1 MPDSDY
7 SYEEYTI
14 DVHTQR
20 PSTPS
25 TSSLSSSS
33 ITTVI
38 AQNEDRTVNHQSQP
52 NGRVSSWPPIP
63 DEILRRDES
72 PSSSISKESNSQSR
86 PSRVQ
91 FAEQLIRVIPASAT
105 NSLTNESLPMTSV
118 PPGRPVE
125 EPSNAAS
132 RFVREQ
138 LPPLDHPPINQSR
151 WVQDR
156 MDRSETRNA
165 VGRVGAL
172 RSVFEQPG
180 NRSSD
185 SSTVSS
191 PTGHCPR
198 QDPDEKPSKHGDEF
212 RFRIEQANGTSM
224 HHAEPVKV
232 IQKPSNGTASVA
244 PLTWEALLGIGQE
257 HAVERTSPPFHLDQ
271 IRQII
276 GRPLTSLAD
285 AGHYLKVNNHGF
297 VSSINRSLDC
307 SRMVARG
314 NGTRTF
320 WLSLTPA
327 QRDQLKSLEGKSNS
341 RRNSIE
347 HSLNHTDSDLSS
359 ALSNQHSRPAAESK
373 RFTTTLNINTS
384 RPQTVEKHVAA
395 LKTQIPTEKSSAS
408 SFVTSSQESIIQ
420 QQIITSS
427 TRTNSQT
434 TIIES
439 GYNSGDEQQRLHQF
453 RPQSKAIIEEPPVR
467 SQRIKPAPVN
477 VDPLSY
483 GYFIDEYFTL
493 YARHV
498 RSDDGT
504 LLLVVDEQE
513 IAMPQIR
520 LPTHEHFTL
529 PKHIYSDA
537 IDQAMDPFE
546 TETNELVIFLAGEPV
561 EVPADRWSI
570 YRKTYEKAPWIRQ
583 LKRVNRHIPP
593 QLIPEIERWLA
604 EHTRFSLEHHQ
615 VHVDGLVVP
624 LLGSFGIH
632 LAEISRMQPVD
643 VNLWH
648 DLLHYLIVW
657 VMFRS
662 MPMTK

>member
-1 MPDSDY
+1 MIKERSSVSFLQQTSEISSSRVAIRSAENTTEHTLPIRIRPLSNPITNPRRSIETQTATVNSASSTSKSVPSFADTQLLSVYYLNPNTVDLPASDRCVFVEQQERQPIRARASYDPLSSTKSTQTSLTFTPLSTQGSTFLLDPHQQTSSTHNQHYRIHSGSQLISSDEPMPDSDY

-191 PTGHCPR
+191 PTGHYPR

-307 SRMVARG
+307 SRMLARG
-314 NGTRTF
+314 NGTRHF
-320 WLSLTPA
+320 GWVWHRPSVINWNLSKERAT
-327 QRDQLKSLEGKSNS
+327 
-341 RRNSIE
+341 
-347 HSLNHTDSDLSS
+347 
-359 ALSNQHSRPAAESK
+359 
-373 RFTTTLNINTS
+373 
-384 RPQTVEKHVAA
+384 HVATA
-395 LKTQIPTEKSSAS
+395 SNIP
-408 SFVTSSQESIIQ
+408 
-420 QQIITSS
+420 
-427 TRTNSQT
+427 
-434 TIIES
+434 
-439 GYNSGDEQQRLHQF
+439 
-453 RPQSKAIIEEPPVR
+453 
-467 SQRIKPAPVN
+467 
-477 VDPLSY
+477 
-483 GYFIDEYFTL
+483 
-493 YARHV
+493 
-498 RSDDGT
+498 
-504 LLLVVDEQE
+504 
-513 IAMPQIR
+513 
-520 LPTHEHFTL
+520 
-529 PKHIYSDA
+529 
-537 IDQAMDPFE
+537 
-546 TETNELVIFLAGEPV
+546 
-561 EVPADRWSI
+561 
-570 YRKTYEKAPWIRQ
+570 
-583 LKRVNRHIPP
+583 
-593 QLIPEIERWLA
+593 
-604 EHTRFSLEHHQ
+604 
-615 VHVDGLVVP
+615 
-624 LLGSFGIH
+624 
-632 LAEISRMQPVD
+632 
-643 VNLWH
+643 
-648 DLLHYLIVW
+648 
-657 VMFRS
+657 
-662 MPMTK
+662 